1 MKIESLVIEHYDN
14 GKVSLKGQRNSKGQE
29 EGICEGFYENGNI
42 HWRTSFKE
50 GKKDGIDEWFYE
62 NGNIRMRTPYKE
74 DKPDGIEE
82 IFYENGNITLTL
94 LWKDGKLIEITEH

>member
-50 GKKDGIDEWFYE
+50 GKKDGIEKWF
-62 NGNIRMRTPYKE
+62 
-74 DKPDGIEE
+74 DKQ
-82 IFYENGNITLTL
+82 GNITETSH
-94 LWKDGKLIEITEH
+94 WKNGQLIS